1 MTTRLVYY
9 LFTTTTSNTSPLQ
22 NPLASPRLQSIVKF
36 EPSAEQDST
45 LVENQL

>member
-9 LFTTTTSNTSPLQ
+9 LFTTTSNTSPLQ